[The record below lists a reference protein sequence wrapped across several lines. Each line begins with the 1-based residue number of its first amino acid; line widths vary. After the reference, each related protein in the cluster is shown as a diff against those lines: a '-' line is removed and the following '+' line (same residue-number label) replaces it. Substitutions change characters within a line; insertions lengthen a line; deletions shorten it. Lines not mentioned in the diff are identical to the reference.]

1 MTQVAAFIQVKIAE
15 VLGLQPEEVNLDEE
29 FINLGLDSMH
39 AIFLL
44 DEIEKEFKI
53 EINPHEFW
61 EFPTIQSFS
70 KNLEKRL
77 PKS

>member
-1 MTQVAAFIQVKIAE
+1 MTQVAAFIQIKIAE
-15 VLGLQPEEVNLDEE
+15 VLGLQPKEVHLDEE

-44 DEIEKEFKI
+44 DELEKEYNI
-53 EINPHEFW
+53 EINPHSFW
-61 EFPTIQSFS
+61 EFPTIHTFA
-70 KNLEKRL
+70 KYLEQRL